1 LSIRKADYKLEITGT
16 WRSVHVRACV
26 SVGWETPHVTT
37 VSQSKPRNG
46 MAINGRIS
54 HGTMANME
62 KILQTLLKA
71 LSELDL
77 IGL

>member
-37 VSQSKPRNG
+37 VSQSKPNG